1 MVLPV
6 TLEMLNAW
14 IAAVMWPFARIGAML
29 LATPVFGNGAIP
41 VRVRIGL
48 ALVLALM
55 VAPMIEAPVE
65 VSLLSFH
72 GVYVLAQQVL
82 IGVTIGFVLQL
93 IYSAMTIAG
102 EAIALSMGL
111 GFASMV
117 DPDQGVSIPLV
128 SHFFGVVTT
137 LVFLAMNGH
146 VALISLIVD
155 SFTLLPVTGGWLPAD
170 SLWALVSW
178 GSTMFANALL
188 VALPAMCALLVA
200 NVSMGV
206 MTRAAPQLNIFAVG
220 FPMTLT
226 LGFVV
231 LLLAL
236 PGVVDQMLE
245 VFNEGFLLMRA
256 LLG

>member
-1 MVLPV
+1 MLPL
-6 TLEMLNAW
+6 TIDTLNAW

-29 LATPVFGNGAIP
+29 LATPLFGNGAIP
-41 VRVRIGL
+41 VRVRVGL
-48 ALVLALM
+48 AFALALL
-55 VAPMIEAPVE
+55 VAPMVQVPTE
-65 VSLLSFH
+65 VALLSVH
-72 GVYVLAQQVL
+72 GAYVLLQQIL

-93 IYSAMTIAG
+93 IFSAMTIAG
-102 EAIALSMGL
+102 EAVALSMGL

-117 DPDQGVSIPLV
+117 DPEQGVSIPLV
-128 SHFFGVVTT
+128 SHFFAVITT

-146 VALISLIVD
+146 VALIQLIVD
-155 SFTLLPVTGGWLPAD
+155 SFRLLPVTEGWLPVD
-170 SLWALVSW
+170 SLWSLVAW
-178 GSTMFANALL
+178 GSNMFSNAML

-236 PGVVDQMLE
+236 PGVVDQLLE
-245 VFNEGFLLMRA
+245 TFDAGFGLMRA